1 MRARTSI
8 LYLQGTLWT
17 YFPWPSYLL
26 KAWIRRRYTPE
37 KFGPSEEYHRSM
49 FHRLS
54 VVYAVTAWSALG
66 VGIYL
71 LFSHKESKDTN
82 DNPLPYQKDI
92 DKGGAM
98 YWINALKTPEEMQD
112 MGRMKIVKFQGLKYE
127 GVEDVTVQMKE
138 LGQEKARRAQL
149 TPDFYL
155 RRRYDIPQESD
166 GGPSIAEVREKI
178 EAEGK
183 DYMLELDYA
192 NQLNRA
198 KTRYNPD
205 GTVGE
210 FI

>member
-1 MRARTSI
+1 M
-8 LYLQGTLWT
+8 QGNLWT

-26 KAWIRRRYTPE
+26 KAWIRRRYNPE
-37 KFGPSEEYHRSM
+37 KFGPTEEYRRSI

-54 VVYAVTAWSALG
+54 IVYAVVAWSSLG
-66 VGIYL
+66 VAGFL
-71 LFSHKESKDTN
+71 LFSKKESIETKN
-82 DNPLPYQKDI
+82 NPLPHQIDI
-92 DKGGAM
+92 DKGGAL
-98 YWINALKTPEEMQD
+98 YWVNSLKTPDEMQD
-112 MGRMKIVKFQGLKYE
+112 LAGLKIVKFQGLKYE
-127 GVEDVTVQMKE
+127 GVDDVTVKVKE

-155 RRRYDIPQESD
+155 RKRMEIPQLNE
-166 GGPSIAEVREKI
+166 GGPSVQEVKDKI

-183 DYMLELDYA
+183 DYMLELDFA
-192 NQLNRA
+192 NQIFRA